1 MPEYSNEMQMIVSR
15 VYSDKDGAPVM
26 RAKFEIN
33 GTKYEASLWVWTRKA
48 DDSAVLDKQGNK
60 QFKGPVKIDDF
71 VPNTQSAQN
80 RPKAAPVEDE
90 FSDEIPF

>member
-15 VYSDKDGAPVM
+15 VYSDKDDAPVM

-71 VPNTQSAQN
+71 VPNTQSAHN
-80 RPKAAPVEDE
+80 RPTEPD
-90 FSDEIPF
+90 FDDDLPF